1 MNILDRLS
9 QIPFILFICVSRSR
23 ISSPPQFHFVLQLDP
38 LLALHAL
45 ANLLRSVGLRVQ
57 LFGSAPEFLQ
67 SKLADVPSC
76 LILDI
81 RLPRVSGLDF
91 QADLAEAGIHIPIIF
106 MTGHG
111 DIPMTVRA
119 MKAGAVDFIE
129 KPFEKD
135 TLFSSLD
142 EGFRRLSQ
150 EQVTGERR
158 RDAKVK
164 LQALTARELDV
175 LDGLAQGMPNK
186 TIAYD
191 LGISPR
197 TVEIHRANLMTKLG
211 ARSLSEA
218 LRIAFAAGD
227 G

>member
-1 MNILDRLS
+1 MGSEERMVHLVDDDGSVR
-9 QIPFILFICVSRSR
+9 
-23 ISSPPQFHFVLQLDP
+23 
-38 LLALHAL
+38 
-45 ANLLRSVGLRVQ
+45 RSVAFMLKTSGHQVQ
-57 LFGSAPEFLQ
+57 SYESGAELLKNSAQLEQGCIL
-67 SKLADVPSC
+67 
-76 LILDI
+76 LDI
-81 RLPRVSGLDF
+81 RMPGMDGLEVQQKLQEKGIRLPV
-91 QADLAEAGIHIPIIF
+91 II

-111 DIPMTVRA
+111 DVGLAVRA